1 MLVWEISR
9 RESCGFREHAAAVF
23 YIEFLSNPVFYN
35 KSQSSIR
42 MQKNPSATKKA
53 RKQYRSK
60 FLENL
65 FKILEVLSPIIFI
78 LLTTMGQV
86 DSFRENICWS
96 EDGSYFLVSRPNHFA
111 QQVLPIFFKH
121 DNLSSFTRQVS
132 FDDWNWDDQ
141 IIFALRC
148 T

>member
-1 MLVWEISR
+1 
-9 RESCGFREHAAAVF
+9 
-23 YIEFLSNPVFYN
+23 
-35 KSQSSIR
+35 

-132 FDDWNWDDQ
+132 FDD
-141 IIFALRC
+141 
-148 T
+148 